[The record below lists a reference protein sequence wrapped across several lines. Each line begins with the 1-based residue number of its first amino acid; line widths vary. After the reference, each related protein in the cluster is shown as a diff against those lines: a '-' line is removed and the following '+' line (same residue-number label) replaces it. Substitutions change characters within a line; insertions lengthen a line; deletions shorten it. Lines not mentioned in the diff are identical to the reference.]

1 LRRGGQARF
10 NPDDWQDSVIILDE
24 CEQSIWHL
32 LNARTEVSKHR
43 VQVLRNFQ
51 QLIQNTLESDEGR
64 VYLSDADLSDLSI
77 DYVRSLANFP
87 VEPWVVVKEG
97 NPTPWNVTVWESADE
112 ILGALVSHIRMG
124 ERVIASVDG
133 QKAKSKWGTRN
144 LENYLKNLFPDL
156 RILRIDS
163 ESISDPNNAAFGCV
177 ENLNEVLINYDI
189 VITSPSIE
197 TGVSIDI
204 RGHFSAV
211 FDIAQGVIPVASV
224 LQRMSRLREPMPRH
238 VWAKGFGI
246 GRIGNGSTSPKR
258 LVESQEKQFK
268 ANFNLLA
275 QSDFQC
281 DFDSVSNFQPQAL
294 KTWAKM
300 AARINSGMLRYQ
312 HEILRALVAEG
323 HTIVDGDYSQIQ
335 DDDDEAQGTD
345 QIKEELTE
353 SRNETYQEECEAIVI
368 APTPNDERYKT
379 LKEKQSRR
387 TLEETHE
394 LRKGELTQRYAEEL
408 VSSEL
413 VKLDDEGEYQKAQLH
428 YYFTI
433 GREFL
438 SDREKNILEKQLES
452 GEGELFLP
460 DANRH
465 LKGGKVLVLER
476 LGIENLL
483 AQDTEFS
490 NDSQILIDLS
500 IKAKQHFAYV
510 KDVLGITIK
519 EEDSPIAIGQKFLRQ
534 CFGLALSTPVLRGAR
549 GQQIRYYQPV
559 KISELRQRTLEVWLT
574 RDLAAKAETEA
585 ATSQTEVEMG
595 VKSDFVSD
603 CDTVITSGNKEYISG
618 ADYQSA
624 DYQVADY
631 QVADYQAQSSG
642 LDMGVKSDFVSDCD
656 TVITSGNK
664 EYISGTDYQV
674 ADYQV
679 PVLGSESEQLMDA
692 LLYADSL
699 QDLIGIVEDSSV
711 EAVEEAIAFQPTQP
725 RRKQLDEWLEE
736 FVKGSQQTDV
746 EAVNESSEPPLI
758 PINVESLTKGNEP
771 LPMPL
776 EVEESTLKVGDR
788 VSVPRLPHTVGF
800 APFLVEAIEG
810 AFAQVEMFEKLI
822 LLSDLKLVG

>member
-1 LRRGGQARF
+1 
-10 NPDDWQDSVIILDE
+10 
-24 CEQSIWHL
+24 
-32 LNARTEVSKHR
+32 
-43 VQVLRNFQ
+43 
-51 QLIQNTLESDEGR
+51 
-64 VYLSDADLSDLSI
+64 
-77 DYVRSLANFP
+77 
-87 VEPWVVVKEG
+87 
-97 NPTPWNVTVWESADE
+97 
-112 ILGALVSHIRMG
+112 
-124 ERVIASVDG
+124 
-133 QKAKSKWGTRN
+133 
-144 LENYLKNLFPDL
+144 
-156 RILRIDS
+156 
-163 ESISDPNNAAFGCV
+163 
-177 ENLNEVLINYDI
+177 
-189 VITSPSIE
+189 
-197 TGVSIDI
+197 
-204 RGHFSAV
+204 
-211 FDIAQGVIPVASV
+211 
-224 LQRMSRLREPMPRH
+224 
-238 VWAKGFGI
+238 
-246 GRIGNGSTSPKR
+246 
-258 LVESQEKQFK
+258 VESQEKQFK

-368 APTPNDERYKT
+368 APTPNDDRYKT
-379 LKEKQSRR
+379 LKEKQLRR

-428 YYFTI
+428 YYFTS

-519 EEDSPIAIGQKFLRQ
+519 EEDSPIAVSQKFLRQ

-595 VKSDFVSD
+595 VKSDSVSD

-618 ADYQSA
+618 A

-642 LDMGVKSDFVSDCD
+642 LDMGVKSDSVSDCD

-679 PVLGSESEQLMDA
+679 PALGSEFEQLMDA

-711 EAVEEAIAFQPTQP
+711 EAVEDAIAFQPTQP

-736 FVKGSQQTDV
+736 FVRGSEQSSSQTDV
-746 EAVNESSEPPLI
+746 EAVNESREPSLI
-758 PINVESLTKGNEP
+758 PINAESLTNDSEP
-771 LPMPL
+771 PPMPS
-776 EVEESTLKVGDR
+776 EVEESKLKVGDR
-788 VSVPRLPHTVGF
+788 VSVPKLPHTGGF
-800 APFLVEAIEG
+800 APFLIEAIEG

-822 LLSDLKLVG
+822 LLSDLEVVG

>member
-1 LRRGGQARF
+1 
-10 NPDDWQDSVIILDE
+10 
-24 CEQSIWHL
+24 
-32 LNARTEVSKHR
+32 
-43 VQVLRNFQ
+43 
-51 QLIQNTLESDEGR
+51 
-64 VYLSDADLSDLSI
+64 
-77 DYVRSLANFP
+77 
-87 VEPWVVVKEG
+87 
-97 NPTPWNVTVWESADE
+97 
-112 ILGALVSHIRMG
+112 
-124 ERVIASVDG
+124 
-133 QKAKSKWGTRN
+133 
-144 LENYLKNLFPDL
+144 
-156 RILRIDS
+156 
-163 ESISDPNNAAFGCV
+163 
-177 ENLNEVLINYDI
+177 
-189 VITSPSIE
+189 
-197 TGVSIDI
+197 
-204 RGHFSAV
+204 
-211 FDIAQGVIPVASV
+211 
-224 LQRMSRLREPMPRH
+224 
-238 VWAKGFGI
+238 
-246 GRIGNGSTSPKR
+246 
-258 LVESQEKQFK
+258 VESQEKQFK

-335 DDDDEAQGTD
+335 DDDDEAQGTN

-353 SRNETYQEECEAIVI
+353 SRNEIYQEQCEAIAI
-368 APTPNDERYKT
+368 APAPDDDRYKK
-379 LKEKQSRR
+379 LSEKQSR
-387 TLEETHE
+387 TAEETHE
-394 LRKGELTQRYAEEL
+394 LRKGELSRRYSEEL

-428 YYFTI
+428 YYFTS

-618 ADYQSA
+618 TDYQSA

-679 PVLGSESEQLMDA
+679 PALGSESEQLMDA

-711 EAVEEAIAFQPTQP
+711 EAVEDAIAFQPTQP
-725 RRKQLDEWLEE
+725 RRKQLDEWLKE
-736 FVKGSQQTDV
+736 FLRGTEQSSNQTDV
-746 EAVNESSEPPLI
+746 EAVNKSSEPPLI
-758 PINVESLTKGNEP
+758 PINAESLTKGNEP
-771 LPMPL
+771 LPVPS
-776 EVEESTLKVGDR
+776 EQEESTLKVGDL
-788 VSVPRLPHTVGF
+788 VSVPKLPHTGGF
-800 APFLVEAIEG
+800 APFVIEAIEG

-822 LLSDLKLVG
+822 LLSDLEVAG